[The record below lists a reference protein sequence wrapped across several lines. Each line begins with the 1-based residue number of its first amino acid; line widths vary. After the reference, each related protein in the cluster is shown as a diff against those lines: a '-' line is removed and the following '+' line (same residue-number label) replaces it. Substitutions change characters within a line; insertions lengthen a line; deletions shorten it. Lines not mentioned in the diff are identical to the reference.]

1 MTETTTHSPQ
11 ETFGR
16 RLEGKRILITG
27 TGGGQGAAAQRLF
40 CQHGAHVIG
49 CDVTPGAAA
58 ATAAELSEQGFHA
71 EGHDVDLADPQAAK
85 TWVET
90 SIETLGGIDVLYNNA
105 SAPAIAPFHE
115 MTLDQWRF
123 TMVNELEILFTV
135 TSAAWPQLM
144 KTGGSV
150 LNASSGNASMGVAPM
165 GFAAHAAAKAGV
177 LGLTRQLAA
186 EGAQYGI
193 RVNAV
198 TPGFVESPGT
208 SGMPQEI
215 KDYFSQRIN
224 LLPGAIQPVD
234 IAYCALF
241 LASDE
246 SRMVSGSEYIV
257 DSGTNGARPA

>member
-1 MTETTTHSPQ
+1 MTEAKTPSPQ
-11 ETFGR
+11 ETMGR

-49 CDVTPGAAA
+49 CDVTPGGAAA
-58 ATAAELSEQGFHA
+58 SAAELSVQGFHA
-71 EGHDVDLADPQAAK
+71 EGHDVDLADPKAAK

-115 MTLDQWRF
+115 MTLEQWRF

-135 TSAAWPQLM
+135 TSAAWPHLM
-144 KTGGSV
+144 EAGGSV
-150 LNASSGNASMGVAPM
+150 INACSGNASMGVAPM

-186 EGAQYGI
+186 EGAEYGI

-215 KDYFSQRIN
+215 KNYFSERIN
-224 LLPGAIQPVD
+224 VLPGAIQPID